1 MEVGKLTVK
10 RRYKTGKGMAR
21 SLRAQ
26 GKIPAVCY
34 GASLEQPLPLEVDTR
49 EFRGSLDPVR
59 RHNTVIDLTVEDGGN
74 PARSVTVMVKDYQLH
89 PIRRDLT
96 HVDFVA
102 VDADHQVT
110 IEVPIE
116 FTGKAKGLVD
126 GGTLHVVRHA
136 LEIRCKP
143 GDIPAKVL
151 VDVSGLDVGGVLH
164 ISDLQLAAGITPN
177 LPGHLTVIT
186 CVAPEVDTSE
196 TTAEGAAAKS

>member
-1 MEVGKLTVK
+1 MEVGKLTAK
-10 RRYKTGKGMAR
+10 RRYKTGKGAAR

-34 GASLEQPLPLEVDTR
+34 GAALDQPLSLEVDTR
-49 EFRGSLDPVR
+49 AFRASLDPVR
-59 RHNTVIDLTVEDGGN
+59 RHNTVIDLTVEDEGN
-74 PARSVTVMVKDYQLH
+74 PAKNVTVMIKEFQVH
-89 PIRRDLT
+89 PLRRNMT

-102 VDADHQVT
+102 VDEDHQVT

-116 FTGKAKGLVD
+116 FTGKAKGLVS
-126 GGTLHVVRHA
+126 GGTLHVVRHE

-143 GDIPAKVL
+143 ADIPEKVL

-164 ISDLQLAAGITPN
+164 VSDLQLAAGITPH

-186 CVAPEVDTSE
+186 CVAPEAE
-196 TTAEGAAAKS
+196 AAEGEGEAAKS